1 MPPSTLDREALSNEN
16 GGDLRM
22 KPIALFFPLIALVIF
37 IQGLTG
43 GFTVLDFYDVGAH
56 MTSGYVTG
64 IFALVGMILAF
75 AAKPKYNALRYS
87 SVVLFALVVI
97 QGLIG
102 FSAETSDQIVS
113 IHFINFLVLYSI
125 SIAMVFY
132 AFRWNRMAN
141 TLQQQTK
148 DSSQVA

>member
-1 MPPSTLDREALSNEN
+1 
-16 GGDLRM
+16 M
-22 KPIALFFPLIALVIF
+22 KAVALFFPLTALVIF

-43 GFTVLDFYDVGAH
+43 GYTVLDFYDFGAH
-56 MTSGYVTG
+56 MTTGYVTG
-64 IFALVGMILAF
+64 IFALVAMILAV

-87 SVVLFALVVI
+87 SVVLFVLVVI

-102 FSAETSDQIVS
+102 FSAETSDLIVGT
-113 IHFINFLVLYSI
+113 HFINFLVLYGI

-141 TLQQQTK
+141 TFQQQSK
-148 DSSQVA
+148 GGSPAA

>member
-1 MPPSTLDREALSNEN
+1 
-16 GGDLRM
+16 M
-22 KPIALFFPLIALVIF
+22 KAVAVFYPLTALVIF

-43 GFTVLDFYDVGAH
+43 GYTVLDFDFGAH

-64 IFALVGMILAF
+64 LFALVAMVLAL

-102 FSAETSDQIVS
+102 FVAETSDSTVG
-113 IHFINFLVLYSI
+113 IHFINFLVLYGV

-132 AFRWNRMAN
+132 AFRWNRMGSTA
-141 TLQQQTK
+141 Q
-148 DSSQVA
+148 